1 MLYIGLPRDWSLDK
15 FILLLY
21 IIFYLYSF
29 WLKLSKTCFH
39 KLHVFMF
46 SGQKM
51 HKFTSYLKRECI
63 VLNRFCLE
71 TNFSYTCLFSFRNL
85 SLFHL
90 RNRKPAFRGTKLC
103 YIFKILKSDV
113 QFLKNVKFV
122 NIVCLTVLEDVFMQD
137 YYTTKDFE
145 LCFEK
150 KRSPHGMQ
158 VLRPTECRC
167 QLGTKYSLYV
177 KDEVG

>member
-1 MLYIGLPRDWSLDK
+1 M
-15 FILLLY
+15 F
-21 IIFYLYSF
+21 
-29 WLKLSKTCFH
+29 
-39 KLHVFMF
+39 FMF

-63 VLNRFCLE
+63 VWNRFCLE

-122 NIVCLTVLEDVFMQD
+122 NIVCLTVLKDVYMQD
-137 YYTTKDFE
+137 YYTTKDFKKF
-145 LCFEK
+145 FEK

-158 VLRPTECRC
+158 VVRPTECRC

>member
-1 MLYIGLPRDWSLDK
+1 
-15 FILLLY
+15 
-21 IIFYLYSF
+21 
-29 WLKLSKTCFH
+29 
-39 KLHVFMF
+39 MF

-51 HKFTSYLKRECI
+51 HKFTSYPKRECI
-63 VLNRFCLE
+63 GWNRFCLE
-71 TNFSYTCLFSFRNL
+71 TNFSYTYLFSFRNL

-113 QFLKNVKFV
+113 QLLKNVKFLS
-122 NIVCLTVLEDVFMQD
+122 IVCLTVLKDVYISRIIIPQK
-137 YYTTKDFE
+137 T
-145 LCFEK
+145 LILSWK
-150 KRSPHGMQ
+150 KRLPHGMQ
-158 VLRPTECRC
+158 VVRPTECRC